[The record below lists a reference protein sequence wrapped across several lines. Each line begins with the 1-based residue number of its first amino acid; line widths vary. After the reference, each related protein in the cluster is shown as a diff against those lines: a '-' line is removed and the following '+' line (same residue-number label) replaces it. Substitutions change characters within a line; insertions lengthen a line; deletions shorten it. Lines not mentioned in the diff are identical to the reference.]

1 VFAVAGFFLT
11 AMVNEAFEKLWIKIL
26 NIAIVFTQQLSYLI
40 VGLSN
45 PGVVLPEN
53 LASEETNEED

>member
-11 AMVNEAFEKLWIKIL
+11 AMVNEAFDELWIKIL
-26 NIAIVFTQQLSYLI
+26 NVLVVLTQQLSYLM

-45 PGVVLPEN
+45 PGVALPEN
-53 LASEETNEED
+53 LASEETN